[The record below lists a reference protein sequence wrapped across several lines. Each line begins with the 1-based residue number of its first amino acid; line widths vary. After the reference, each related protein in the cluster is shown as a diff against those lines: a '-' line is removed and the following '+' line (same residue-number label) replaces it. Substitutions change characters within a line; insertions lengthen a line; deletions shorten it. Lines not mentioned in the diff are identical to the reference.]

1 MEAPH
6 AEGAPPRVQL
16 TRGTL
21 AGMLVVLLL
30 VAALGIA
37 LWARRP
43 HLTEEQVRET
53 IWSTI
58 QREAPAAFLVT
69 GWIEVTA
76 VTRVTNTR
84 TFLPGII
91 GFDLGTTSANVRVP
105 GRISYGFDVG
115 DMKPGMIR
123 LLDDGVIEVDVP
135 QPVIWSVEPNLSQME
150 IETQRGWARLSAAS
164 VDQVR
169 DRAVSLVQGA
179 LAQQGQVHLQNSS
192 QPGINT
198 ADALDAM
205 LRPALVAAG
214 IPDPELRFR
223 IGRIIIEPG
232 RTQ

>member
-1 MEAPH
+1 VEVSHP
-6 AEGAPPRVQL
+6 EVAPPRMQP
-16 TRGTL
+16 TRGSL
-21 AGMLVVLLL
+21 AGLLVVLLL

-76 VTRVTNTR
+76 VTRVANTR
-84 TFLPGII
+84 TLLPGII
-91 GFDLGTTSANVRVP
+91 GLDLGTTSANVRVP

-115 DMKPGMIR
+115 KLKPEMIR

-135 QPVIWSVEPNLSQME
+135 QPVIWSVEPNLSQLE
-150 IETQRGWARLSAAS
+150 VETQRGWARLSAATQ
-164 VDQVR
+164 DQVR
-169 DRAVSLVQGA
+169 DRALSLVQGA
-179 LAQQGQVHLQNSS
+179 LAQQGQAHLQSSS

-198 ADALDAM
+198 ADALDSL
-205 LRPALVAAG
+205 LRPVLVAAG
-214 IPDPELRFR
+214 MDDPELRFR
-223 IGRIIIEPG
+223 IGRITIEPG
-232 RTQ
+232 RNR